1 MRESSLQDQVHEASK
16 PLARFKDDK
25 DLDEMLR
32 REERLEDPML
42 DFIRKKKE
50 KEDKK
55 SGKKKKKGKHCI
67 IYFFFFTVVSVA

>member
-55 SGKKKKKGKHCI
+55 SGKKKKGKHCI
-67 IYFFFFTVVSVA
+67 IYYFFFTVVSVA